1 MKKIG
6 FLSFGHWTPSPQS
19 GTRSAADTLLQSIDL
34 AVAAEELGADGAYF
48 RVHHFARQLSSPFPL
63 LAAIGAKTKT
73 IEIGTGVIDM
83 RYENP
88 MYMAEDAGAAD
99 LISGGR
105 LQLGISRG
113 SPEQVIDGW
122 RHFGY
127 VPQEG
132 ENESDMARRHTEVLL
147 DVLRGEGFAK
157 PNPQPMFPNPPGL
170 LRLEPYSEG
179 LRERIWWGAG
189 SNATAVWAA
198 KLGMNL
204 QSSTLKDDE
213 TGEPF
218 HIQQAKQIRA
228 YRQAW
233 KEAGHTRQ
241 PRVSVSRS
249 IFALMDD
256 RDRMY
261 FGASRNDSD
270 SVGYLDEK
278 TRAIFGRSY
287 AAEPDKLIEQLKK
300 DDAIAEAD
308 TLLLT
313 VPNQLGV
320 EYNAHVIESI
330 LTHVAPALYLEDNR
344 YDPARLIEN
353 EDYEEQSTSALH
365 DAMEQLDDRSRNIL
379 QRRWLDDEKSTLHE
393 LAAEYNVSA
402 ERIRQLEKNAM
413 EKIKVAMSS
422 N

>member
-19 GTRSAADTLLQSIDL
+19 GTRSAADVLLQSIDL

-63 LAAIGAKTKT
+63 LAAVGARTKR

-88 MYMAEDAGAAD
+88 LYMAEDASSAD

-122 RHFGY
+122 RYFGY
-127 VPQEG
+127 QPAEG
-132 ENESDMARRHTEVLL
+132 ETEADMARRHTTAFLEVLK
-147 DVLRGEGFAK
+147 GEGFAE
-157 PNPQPMFPNPPGL
+157 PNPQPMFQNPPGL
-170 LRLEPYSEG
+170 LRLEPHSEG

-189 SNATAVWAA
+189 SNSTAAWAA

-204 QSSTLKDDE
+204 QCSTLKDDE

-218 HIQQAKQIRA
+218 HVQQARQIRA
-228 YRQAW
+228 YRAAW
-233 KEAGHTRQ
+233 KESGHARA

-249 IFALMDD
+249 IFALVNDLD
-256 RDRMY
+256 RAY
-261 FGASRNDSD
+261 FGRSGQEGDKIGFLEENNRS
-270 SVGYLDEK
+270 
-278 TRAIFGRSY
+278 IFGRSY
-287 AAEPDKLIEQLKK
+287 AAEPEKLIEQLKE
-300 DDAIAEAD
+300 DQAIAEAD

-320 EYNAHVIESI
+320 DYNAHVIESI
-330 LTHVAPALYLEDNR
+330 LTHIAPALGWR
-344 YDPARLIEN
+344 
-353 EDYEEQSTSALH
+353 
-365 DAMEQLDDRSRNIL
+365 
-379 QRRWLDDEKSTLHE
+379 
-393 LAAEYNVSA
+393 
-402 ERIRQLEKNAM
+402 
-413 EKIKVAMSS
+413 
-422 N
+422 